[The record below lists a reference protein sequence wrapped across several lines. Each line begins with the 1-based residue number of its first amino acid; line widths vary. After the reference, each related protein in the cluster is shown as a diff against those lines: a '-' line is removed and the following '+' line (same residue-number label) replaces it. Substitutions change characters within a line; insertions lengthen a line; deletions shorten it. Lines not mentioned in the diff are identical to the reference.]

1 MNKNPDTAKLA
12 MIMKALSHPNRL
24 ELLLEIAAAAE
35 ETRYPAGSDAACECF
50 VWEAVKRLKIG
61 APTVSHHL
69 KELSRAG
76 LIVTERRGKFLVA
89 RLNEEV
95 VSEIQEVLAALTCR
109 RV

>member
-1 MNKNPDTAKLA
+1 MRKNLDTAKLA

-35 ETRYPAGSDAACECF
+35 ETRYPAGSAACECF

-95 VSEIQEVLAALTCR
+95 ISEIQEALAALTCR